1 MHILGALVCDLRG
14 LGNGSTGS
22 CRLGFHMRFGLVVQ
36 ILFVG
41 VLGRINAVLRNGL
54 DSGFWNLVQYIQG
67 CVLSFFLLAYA
78 SLSSNVSFP
87 IFAFSAFFLTLI
99 FLMQLLYII

>member
-67 CVLSFFLLAYA
+67 CVLSFFFACLRIPVFKRVF
-78 SLSSNVSFP
+78 SHFR
-87 IFAFSAFFLTLI
+87 IFCFFFTLI